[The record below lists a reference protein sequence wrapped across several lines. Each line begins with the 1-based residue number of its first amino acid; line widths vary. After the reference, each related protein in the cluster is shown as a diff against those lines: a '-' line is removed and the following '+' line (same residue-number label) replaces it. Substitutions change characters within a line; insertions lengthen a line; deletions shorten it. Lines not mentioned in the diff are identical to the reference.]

1 LLRKHPAW
9 PYFAVLVPAHA
20 AIMMRGVASHRR
32 APRGPWHHVPTGIT
46 DARRGTLLS
55 LGAIELRKHPNADA
69 AD

>member
-1 LLRKHPAW
+1 VP
-9 PYFAVLVPAHA
+9 VPAHA
-20 AIMMRGVASHRR
+20 VILMQGCGRAARGSARRWHRGL
-32 APRGPWHHVPTGIT
+32 AGIT